1 MSGSYL
7 TPLPVWALISPSC
20 GLEFEDMLCLGS
32 WAVPFSGLVPGLVP
46 IHSFTH
52 LPGVLGHGDTEL
64 RGPPFSGGNCEEGKS
79 WKWGTSASQA
89 CQHGP
94 GPGPRLCGGSQ
105 GTLCVPKDTIPS
117 WTHPVCWHAFIP
129 AGVGETQDT
138 EDTPVL
144 GLCGTWEGVRQT
156 DRPEI
161 VGRGFTADTGAEWG

>member
-1 MSGSYL
+1 MLSMEPRTPSLAVTVTVLVTGLWAVILMSGSYL

-79 WKWGTSASQA
+79 WKWGTSAS
-89 CQHGP
+89 
-94 GPGPRLCGGSQ
+94 
-105 GTLCVPKDTIPS
+105 
-117 WTHPVCWHAFIP
+117 
-129 AGVGETQDT
+129 
-138 EDTPVL
+138 
-144 GLCGTWEGVRQT
+144 
-156 DRPEI
+156 
-161 VGRGFTADTGAEWG
+161 